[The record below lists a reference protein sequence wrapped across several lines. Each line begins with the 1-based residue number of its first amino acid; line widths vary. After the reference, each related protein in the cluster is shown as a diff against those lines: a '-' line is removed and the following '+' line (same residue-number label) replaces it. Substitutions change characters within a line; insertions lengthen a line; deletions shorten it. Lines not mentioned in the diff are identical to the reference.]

1 MRRALTA
8 LIILLAGSA
17 AAAGQK
23 EDRITLQGEYRRDA
37 VDYEDAPREFFRE
50 RATLRFSRES
60 AFMAALVHGPG
71 GGESFTWNLTLGD
84 LSPDMSF
91 MAGHFYAHFGK
102 GLLAGKRS
110 AWEPD
115 VFSRRG
121 AISDEGVFTPC
132 KSGNP
137 NFAFHGAAA
146 SFRLAGE
153 DLSLSLHPFYS
164 LKERYITQEDYEN
177 RTTSSLSAIESRD
190 GRERQYLEPVDV
202 HTRGAMLALSC
213 IDLLSARAYW
223 IGGNTTAPGGDE
235 VSTGGLRGFTGR
247 GFTLEYRDD
256 SLALFCEWAMA
267 SSRYQGDDGGSSSS
281 EGGGYLTG
289 ASLTSPL
296 VRASFIYK
304 NADDNYH
311 SPYTATMGE
320 YLGTGTF
327 IDISLNPLKGLSLGA
342 SCSSERRANTGSA
355 DDEQTVAER
364 ERLFISWMRGWLEEA
379 RSELGISRRSDEGSG
394 ERRRWR
400 QKIALR
406 PAPFLSLGA
415 SATIQTTEGMDATR
429 AVTVALGLH
438 RGRAASVALSYTRA
452 RVAESN
458 PVYESL
464 LPLKNASMTG
474 TFIRESG
481 DVAAGR
487 ATLAWQGLYVSG
499 RVFHQRYAGGG
510 KNTLL
515 ELYASGSW

>member
-17 AAAGQK
+17 AAGVQK
-23 EDRITLQGEYRRDA
+23 ENRVTLQGEYRRDA
-37 VDYEDAPREFFRE
+37 VDFEESPREYFRE
-50 RATLRFSRES
+50 RATVRFSRES
-60 AFMAALVHGPG
+60 ALTAALVHGPG
-71 GGESFTWNLTLGD
+71 GGESFTWNLSLGD
-84 LSPDMSF
+84 LSPGISF

-110 AWEPD
+110 AWQPD

-137 NFAFHGAAA
+137 RFAFHGAAA
-146 SFRLAGE
+146 SFRLGGE
-153 DLSLSLHPFYS
+153 DVSLSLHPFYS

-177 RTTSSLSAIESRD
+177 RATSSLSAIESRD
-190 GRERQYLEPVDV
+190 GRERQYMEPVDV
-202 HTRGAMLALSC
+202 HTRGAMIALSC
-213 IDLLSARAYW
+213 MDFLSARAYW
-223 IGGNTTAPGGDE
+223 IGGGTAAPGGDE
-235 VSTGGLRGFTGR
+235 VSTGGLRGFSGR

-256 SLALFCEWAMA
+256 SLSIFYEGTEA
-267 SSRYQGDDGGSSSS
+267 SSRYEGDDGGGSSS
-281 EGGGYLTG
+281 EGGGYLAG
-289 ASLTSPL
+289 ASLSSPL

-304 NADDNYH
+304 NADDNYY

-320 YLGTGTF
+320 YLGTGMF
-327 IDISLNPLKGLSLGA
+327 IDITLLPLKGLSLGA
-342 SCSSERRANTGSA
+342 SCSSERRSNTGSA

-364 ERLFISWMRGWLEEA
+364 ERLFISWTRGWLEEA

-400 QKIALR
+400 QKFALR

-415 SATIQTTEGMDATR
+415 SATHQSTEGLGHSR
-429 AVTVALGLH
+429 AGTIALGLH
-438 RGRAASVALSYTRA
+438 RGLAASIALSYTRA

-499 RVFHQRYAGGG
+499 RVFHQRYRGGG
-510 KNTLL
+510 KNTLM